1 MFIFEV
7 ESKRFVMKSNRL
19 GMFVFMAIGLI
30 CGHSGWGS
38 NTDTLCV
45 DKKSNDSNYFVVV
58 PVAFYGEETNW
69 GGGLSGGYYFR
80 CKDNKV
86 SSVQGTAVYTLKN
99 QASLWISPRI
109 YTTDREHYY
118 SGHIRVNHFPNKF
131 WGVGRNTPDTLEEK
145 YVSDDY
151 SVLIQHQRILF
162 GVIMAGVQGQLNYYR
177 TGNYPG
183 DRLLA
188 TGIAGVNER
197 LTTGLG
203 VLLTWENRE
212 NLYYPSFGEFYK
224 ASLMVYSKIF
234 GSELN
239 FTKLTIDLRN
249 YYNIYDDHV
258 FALQFLADMTWGKV
272 PFQLMPM
279 IGGADV
285 MRGYYQGRYRDNA
298 MACLQG
304 EYRFP
309 IYKWLKGTIFGG
321 LGDVAPY
328 FDKLD
333 ISKSKLAY
341 GAGIRVRVNP
351 IKVNLRFDAA
361 YSDRK
366 EMAYYFTVT
375 EAF

>member
-1 MFIFEV
+1 
-7 ESKRFVMKSNRL
+7 MKTHRL
-19 GMFVFMAIGLI
+19 GLFTLMMLGLLQER
-30 CGHSGWGS
+30 SGLCS

-45 DKKSNDSNYFVVV
+45 DGKDKNYFVVV
-58 PVAFYGEETNW
+58 PVAFYGEETKW

-80 CKDNKV
+80 CKDNKI
-86 SSVQGTAVYTLKN
+86 SSLQGSAVYTLKN
-99 QASLWISPRI
+99 QASLWISPKI

-118 SGHIRVNHFPNKF
+118 SGHIKVNHFPNKF
-131 WGVGRNTPDTLEEK
+131 FGIGRNTPDSFEEK
-145 YVSDDY
+145 YVSEDF
-151 SVLIQHQRILF
+151 SVLLQHQRVLF
-162 GVIMAGVQGQLNYYR
+162 GVIMAGVQGQVNYFKTEDYSD
-177 TGNYPG
+177 NK
-183 DRLLA
+183 LLA
-188 TGIAGVNER
+188 TGGITGVKEK
-197 LTTGLG
+197 LTSGLG
-203 VLLTWENRE
+203 ALLTWENRE

-239 FTKLTIDLRN
+239 FTRLTIDLRN
-249 YYNIYDDHV
+249 YYNIVDDHV
-258 FALQFLADMTWGKV
+258 FALQFLADMTWGNV

-279 IGGADV
+279 MGGADV
-285 MRGYYQGRYRDNA
+285 MRGYYQGRYRDKS

-321 LGDVAPY
+321 FGDVAPY

-333 ISKSKLAY
+333 ITKSKLAY
-341 GAGIRVRVNP
+341 GGGIRIRVNP